1 MKHVVCL
8 ALCGIIMQATLTL
21 AGAQEPFTPVMRMGD
36 WVEIGGAPPVVV
48 VFQAEKRLKAA
59 GFDPGPI
66 DGIQDIRTQEALRQ
80 YQTQKGL
87 PVTGK
92 LDHASRQALEIK

>member
-1 MKHVVCL
+1 MKHVMRL
-8 ALCGIIMQATLTL
+8 ALCSIVMQATLTL
-21 AGAQEPFTPVMRMGD
+21 ADAQEPLTPVMRIGD
-36 WVEIGGAPPVVV
+36 WVEIGGAFPVVV
-48 VFQAEKRLKAA
+48 VFQAEKHLKAA
-59 GFDPGPI
+59 GFDPGPV
-66 DGIQDIRTQEALRQ
+66 DGILDTQTQAALRQ